1 MGSER
6 GELVIEGLALP
17 LALRFISG
25 KYQGGEFP
33 LPEDGEIVIGRSS
46 ELEMVLV
53 EDMVSRRHAKISVE
67 GGDIFLEDLGST
79 NGSFVNGEKITR
91 TKLAE
96 GDRILIGTSIIKVV
110 ASDGSASVQDAK
122 AKMDAAA
129 SSARPSAVS
138 TMTGSIA
145 EVPLPDLL
153 QLFSASKK
161 TGVLQITTETDVG
174 SIYLE
179 EGMVQFAVVNGDESV
194 PPEKA
199 FYRVLVWDKGTFDLL
214 PKVERTFPT
223 EIQSSIEG
231 LLMEGM
237 RQLDEMMRLGDA
249 LPSLQTRVSVP
260 SPLETP
266 LRDASP
272 EELDVIQ
279 LALSHDTLVDM
290 MNHSGKP
297 DPEVAEVVVALL
309 EKGYLRVRRRPRRSS
324 EYFVSLVNATPIP
337 GGSSC
342 TRTTLPAPSI
352 VSTSSMITV
361 NVRSTSVPIGRG
373 SFERMNTPDRDT
385 FVTYS

>member
-1 MGSER
+1 
-6 GELVIEGLALP
+6 VIEGLALP

-33 LPEDGEIVIGRSS
+33 LPEAGEIVIGRSS
-46 ELEMVLV
+46 ELDMVLV
-53 EDMVSRRHAKISVE
+53 EDMVSRRHAKISVHN
-67 GGDIFLEDLGST
+67 GDIYLEDLGST

-110 ASDGSASVQDAK
+110 ASDGTSSVQDAQ

-129 SSARPSAVS
+129 SARPSAAK

-145 EVPLPDLL
+145 EVALPDLL

-161 TGVLQITTETDVG
+161 TGVLQITTMTDVG

-179 EGMVQFAVVNGDESV
+179 DGRVRFAVVNGDESV

-199 FYRVLVWDKGTFDLL
+199 FYRILVWDKGTFDLL
-214 PKVERTFPT
+214 PKVEREFPK
-223 EIQSSIEG
+223 EIHSSIEG

-237 RQLDEMMRLGDA
+237 RQLDEIRRLGDA
-249 LPSLQTRVSVP
+249 LPPLQSRIMIP
-260 SPLETP
+260 MPLDKP

-279 LALSHDTLVDM
+279 LALNHETLVDM

-297 DPEVAEVVVALL
+297 DPDVAEVVVALL
-309 EKGYLRVRRRPRRSS
+309 EKGYLV
-324 EYFVSLVNATPIP
+324 A
-337 GGSSC
+337 
-342 TRTTLPAPSI
+342 
-352 VSTSSMITV
+352 
-361 NVRSTSVPIGRG
+361 
-373 SFERMNTPDRDT
+373 D
-385 FVTYS
+385 

>member
-67 GGDIFLEDLGST
+67 SGDIFLEDLGST

-91 TKLAE
+91 TRLAE

-110 ASDGSASVQDAK
+110 ASDGSASVHDAK
-122 AKMDAAA
+122 AKMDAAV
-129 SSARPSAVS
+129 SSARPSAAS

-145 EVPLPDLL
+145 EIPLPDLL

-161 TGVLQITTETDVG
+161 TGVLQITTENDVG

-179 EGMVQFAVVNGDESV
+179 DGMVQFAVVNGDESV

-223 EIQSSIEG
+223 EIKSSIEG

-237 RQLDEMMRLGDA
+237 RQLDEMTRLGDA
-249 LPSLQTRVSVP
+249 LPSLKSRVSVP
-260 SPLETP
+260 SPLEKP
-266 LRDASP
+266 LRDATP

-279 LALSHDTLVDM
+279 LALNHNTLVDM
-290 MNHSGKP
+290 MNHAGRP

-309 EKGYLRVRRRPRRSS
+309 EKGYL
-324 EYFVSLVNATPIP
+324 ATK
-337 GGSSC
+337 
-342 TRTTLPAPSI
+342 
-352 VSTSSMITV
+352 
-361 NVRSTSVPIGRG
+361 
-373 SFERMNTPDRDT
+373 
-385 FVTYS
+385 

>member
-1 MGSER
+1 
-6 GELVIEGLALP
+6 
-17 LALRFISG
+17 
-25 KYQGGEFP
+25 
-33 LPEDGEIVIGRSS
+33 
-46 ELEMVLV
+46 MVLV

-67 GGDIFLEDLGST
+67 SGDIFLEDLGST

-145 EVPLPDLL
+145 EVALPDLL

-179 EGMVQFAVVNGDESV
+179 EGKVQFAVVNGDESV

-214 PKVERTFPT
+214 PKVERTFPA
-223 EIQSSIEG
+223 EIQGSIEG

-249 LPSLQTRVSVP
+249 LPSLQTRVSVA
-260 SPLETP
+260 SPLEKP

-279 LALSHDTLVDM
+279 LALNHDALVDM

-297 DPEVAEVVVALL
+297 DPDVAEVVVALL
-309 EKGYLRVRRRPRRSS
+309 EKGYLASK
-324 EYFVSLVNATPIP
+324 
-337 GGSSC
+337 
-342 TRTTLPAPSI
+342 
-352 VSTSSMITV
+352 
-361 NVRSTSVPIGRG
+361 
-373 SFERMNTPDRDT
+373 
-385 FVTYS
+385 

>member
-1 MGSER
+1 
-6 GELVIEGLALP
+6 V
-17 LALRFISG
+17 
-25 KYQGGEFP
+25 
-33 LPEDGEIVIGRSS
+33 VGRSS
-46 ELEMVLV
+46 ELDMVLV

-67 GGDIFLEDLGST
+67 SGDIFLEDLGST

-122 AKMDAAA
+122 AQMDAAA
-129 SSARPSAVS
+129 SSARPEAAS

-145 EVPLPDLL
+145 EVALPDLL

-161 TGVLQITTETDVG
+161 TGVLQITTEIDVG
-174 SIYLE
+174 SIYLD
-179 EGMVQFAVVNGDESV
+179 EGKVQFAVVNGDESV
-194 PPEKA
+194 PPQKA

-214 PKVERTFPT
+214 PKVERTFPD
-223 EIQSSIEG
+223 EIQGSIEG

-237 RQLDEMMRLGDA
+237 RQLDELRRLGDA
-249 LPSLQTRVSVP
+249 LPPLQSTISVA
-260 SPLETP
+260 SPLDKP

-279 LALSHDTLVDM
+279 LALDHETLVDM

-309 EKGYLRVRRRPRRSS
+309 EKGYL
-324 EYFVSLVNATPIP
+324 VSN
-337 GGSSC
+337 
-342 TRTTLPAPSI
+342 
-352 VSTSSMITV
+352 
-361 NVRSTSVPIGRG
+361 N
-373 SFERMNTPDRDT
+373 
-385 FVTYS
+385 

>member
-1 MGSER
+1 MGIER
-6 GELVIEGLALP
+6 GELVIEGLTLP

-33 LPEDGEIVIGRSS
+33 LPEGGEIVIGRSS
-46 ELEMVLV
+46 ELDMVLV

-67 GGDIFLEDLGST
+67 GGNIFLEDLGST
-79 NGSFVNGEKITR
+79 NGSFVNGEKISR
-91 TKLAE
+91 TKLGE

-129 SSARPSAVS
+129 ASARPSPGS

-145 EVPLPDLL
+145 EVALPDLL

-214 PKVERTFPT
+214 PKVERSFPT
-223 EIQSSIEG
+223 EIKSSVEG

-237 RQLDEMMRLGDA
+237 RQLDEMRRLGDA
-249 LPSLQTRVSVP
+249 LPPLQAFVSVA
-260 SPLETP
+260 SPMPLP

-272 EELDVIQ
+272 DELDIMQ
-279 LALSHDTLVDM
+279 LAFEHDTLVDM
-290 MNHSGKP
+290 MNHAGKP
-297 DPEVAEVVVALL
+297 DPEVAEVVVTLL
-309 EKGYLRVRRRPRRSS
+309 EKGYL
-324 EYFVSLVNATPIP
+324 VS
-337 GGSSC
+337 
-342 TRTTLPAPSI
+342 
-352 VSTSSMITV
+352 
-361 NVRSTSVPIGRG
+361 
-373 SFERMNTPDRDT
+373 D
-385 FVTYS
+385 

>member
-1 MGSER
+1 MGSQQ
-6 GELVIEGLALP
+6 GELVIEGLTLP

-33 LPEDGEIVIGRSS
+33 LPDDGEIVIGRSS
-46 ELEMVLV
+46 ELDMVLV

-67 GGDIFLEDLGST
+67 NGNIFLEDLGST
-79 NGSFVNGEKITR
+79 NGSFVNGEKISR

-110 ASDGSASVQDAK
+110 ASDGSASLQDAK

-129 SSARPSAVS
+129 SSARPASAAS

-145 EVPLPDLL
+145 EVALPDLL

-161 TGVLQITTETDVG
+161 TGVLQITTESDVG
-174 SIYLE
+174 SIYLD
-179 EGMVQFAVVNGDESV
+179 EGRVQFAVVNGDESV

-223 EIQSSIEG
+223 QIQGSIEG

-237 RQLDEMMRLGDA
+237 RQLDEMRRLGDD
-249 LPSLQTRVSVP
+249 LPPLRSKMSVAF
-260 SPLETP
+260 PLKKP

-272 EELDVIQ
+272 DELDVIQ
-279 LALSHDTLVDM
+279 LALNHNTLADM
-290 MNHSGKP
+290 MNHSGRP
-297 DPEVAEVVVALL
+297 DPDVAELVVALL
-309 EKGYLRVRRRPRRSS
+309 EKGYL
-324 EYFVSLVNATPIP
+324 T
-337 GGSSC
+337 
-342 TRTTLPAPSI
+342 
-352 VSTSSMITV
+352 ST
-361 NVRSTSVPIGRG
+361 
-373 SFERMNTPDRDT
+373 
-385 FVTYS
+385 